1 MSVKHFDYCREVKR
15 EFYDRILTSGK
26 FNGTNPITPE
36 GLIFK
41 NRLLKIS
48 DKIDKSVKFIL
59 PPYGIT
65 VNDSKLKA
73 LDDDSLELP
82 FPIIALEYEVD
93 SSKQK
98 VGQLR
103 YEKSLVLVE
112 DIGSYLEIHI
122 VSKLVDVNIL
132 GCNWLSFPWVKI
144 PKNGLLGERENNLI
158 KMRGIIREDQNVPID
173 DYNSELMALLDFL
186 NALSCRNVHIEKS
199 KAITPS
205 VRSKSGKKKKIKTTI
220 PYDDYH
226 YLTVDV
232 PSKRYSNDNS
242 DGIGDRRTPRE
253 HLRRGH
259 IRRYSWGKIW
269 INATVVNPGIGNKVD
284 KIYKLRN
291 REGGININTR

>member
-1 MSVKHFDYCREVKR
+1 MSVKHLNCCREVKR
-15 EFYDRILTSGK
+15 QFGEQISKSGRISKTI
-26 FNGTNPITPE
+26 PPE
-36 GLIFK
+36 VAVYRDLLIE
-41 NRLLKIS
+41 IS

-59 PPYGIT
+59 PLHGIT
-65 VNDSKLKA
+65 VNDPELKA
-73 LDDDSLELP
+73 LYDIDLELP
-82 FPIIALEYEVD
+82 FPCIALEFDVTTEED
-93 SSKQK
+93 NNHLMQ
-98 VGQLR
+98 
-103 YEKSLVLVE
+103 YEKSLVLAE
-112 DIGSYLEIHI
+112 DIGDQIEIQMAI
-122 VSKLVDVNIL
+122 KRVEVPKSND
-132 GCNWLSFPWVKI
+132 SWVAYPPIRI
-144 PKNGLLGERENNLI
+144 PKKDFIGERIDGKVELRKI
-158 KMRGIIREDQNVPID
+158 LKRDSIIPIEDYQAEIA
-173 DYNSELMALLDFL
+173 ALLDFL